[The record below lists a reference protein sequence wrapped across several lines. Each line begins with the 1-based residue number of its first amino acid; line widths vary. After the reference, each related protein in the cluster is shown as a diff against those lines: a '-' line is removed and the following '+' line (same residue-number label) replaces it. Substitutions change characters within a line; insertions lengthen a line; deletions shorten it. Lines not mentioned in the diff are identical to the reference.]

1 MILIMLQNHHDGDN
15 SVDEL
20 FEKHNIHLFN
30 ISFKIL
36 RSHTDAEEA
45 VARTFLK
52 ILENSK
58 KIFKLPC
65 HKVLPY
71 CIVMVKNES
80 LMIIRSRKKHIT
92 FDEAFV
98 QDFEADSDI
107 WDAIITDEE
116 QELLKSNIDALSE
129 DDRTFIHLRY
139 YEGMSYSDIA
149 DFFGIT
155 EDSARKR
162 NSRIIKRLKNL
173 YKEDYNLE

>member
-1 MILIMLQNHHDGDN
+1 M
-15 SVDEL
+15 
-20 FEKHNIHLFN
+20 
-30 ISFKIL
+30 
-36 RSHTDAEEA
+36 
-45 VARTFLK
+45 
-52 ILENSK
+52 
-58 KIFKLPC
+58 
-65 HKVLPY
+65 
-71 CIVMVKNES
+71 
-80 LMIIRSRKKHIT
+80 
-92 FDEAFV
+92 

-173 YKEDYNLE
+173 SLKHL